1 MQKLSSIYQ
10 NQTPKTK
17 NEIHIRAQ
25 PGPQSQFLS
34 SNADILIFG
43 GAAGGS
49 KSFSLLLEPLKHIL
63 DVPGFGCVI
72 FRRTTPQ
79 IRNEGGLWDT
89 SQDIYTGAA
98 EPKESTLEWI
108 FPNGN
113 RIKFAH
119 LEYEKNVLDWQGSQI
134 ALIGFDELCHFT
146 QKQFFYMLSRNRSTC
161 GVKPYI
167 RATCNPDSESWVA
180 KFIEWWIDQDTGF
193 AIPERA
199 GVKRWFIRRH
209 GELIWGNTK
218 KELKEK
224 YPDSYPKSLTFIP
237 SKLSDNKI
245 LEEKD
250 PSYRANLE
258 ALSLVDRERLLNGNW
273 KIKPEAG
280 TMFRREW
287 FEIIDE
293 APPNLFSKVRFWDMA
308 GTERTKKNADPDWT
322 AGVKMA
328 RDKDFF
334 YILDVVHVQM
344 NPTET
349 DTVVEKTL
357 EIDGYE
363 VVQKMEQEPGSSG
376 KKVIEDYKK
385 GIFRN
390 YNFEGIPSTGSKV
403 ARANRFSAAAGAKRV
418 KLVRG
423 PWIEAFIQE
432 AEHFPDGPHDDQVD
446 GGSGAYN
453 YLSDASMGKAAKSP
467 VPERKERRRS
477 QWETSSVPQF

>member
-1 MQKLSSIYQ
+1 M
-10 NQTPKTK
+10 T
-17 NEIHIRAQ
+17 EIEIGPQ
-25 PGPQSQFLS
+25 PGPQDLFLACS
-34 SNADILIFG
+34 ADICIYG
-43 GAAGGS
+43 GSAGGG
-49 KSFSLLLEPLKHIL
+49 KTFALILEPLNYIL
-63 DVPGFGCVI
+63 DIDGFGAVV

-89 SQDIYTGAA
+89 STSVYPNFKA
-98 EPKESTLEWI
+98 EARESTLEWI

-113 RIKFAH
+113 RVKFAH

-134 ALIGFDELCHFT
+134 PLICFDELTHFT
-146 QKQFFYMLSRNRSTC
+146 EKQFFYLLSRNRSTC
-161 GVKPYI
+161 GVRPYI
-167 RATCNPDSESWVA
+167 RATTNPDSDSWVA
-180 KFIEWWIDQDTGF
+180 KFIGWWIDQDTGYP
-193 AIPERA
+193 IDERA
-199 GVKRWFIRRH
+199 GVIRWFIRLN
-209 GELIWGNTK
+209 GKIVWGDTDTELIDLYK
-218 KELKEK
+218 
-224 YPDSYPKSLTFIP
+224 DSIPKSVTFIP
-237 SKLSDNKI
+237 AKLSDNQI
-245 LEEKD
+245 LEKAD
-250 PSYRANLE
+250 PAYRANLR
-258 ALSLVDRERLLNGNW
+258 ALSHVDNERLEKGNW

-308 GTERTKKNADPDWT
+308 GTEKTKKNTDPDWT

-349 DTVVEKTL
+349 DAVVEKTL

-363 VVQKMEQEPGSSG
+363 VVQRMEQEPGSSG

-390 YNFEGIPSTGSKV
+390 YNFDGVPSTGSKV

-423 PWIEAFIQE
+423 PWIEAFVQE
-432 AEHFPDGPHDDQVD
+432 AEHFPDGPHDDIVD
-446 GGSGAYN
+446 GASGAYN
-453 YLSDASMGKAAKSP
+453 HLSSVSMGVAAKSP
-467 VPERKERRRS
+467 VAERKERRNNM
-477 QWETSSVPQF
+477 WETSSVPQF